1 VRGKKYIVCN
11 LSPGF
16 RSKQTNENIYTFT
29 TWKLV
34 ISVTTMTALTLEH
47 ETGLT
52 VLISVYTGFV
62 FDQLLIMTV
71 LLYYLYETYEL
82 MSELQFICS

>member
-1 VRGKKYIVCN
+1 MRGKKYIVCN

-16 RSKQTNENIYTFT
+16 RLKQTNENIYTLT

-52 VLISVYTGFV
+52 VLIPVYTDFV
-62 FDQLLIMTV
+62 FDQLLIMIVV
-71 LLYYLYETYEL
+71 L
-82 MSELQFICS
+82 